1 MRKIILLCFVSA
13 LSLYGAAVP
22 SANEILASVRMIEA
36 RQQIDLQGQL
46 RENDIVIPFRLI
58 QNGPLIRYS
67 FTNPD
72 EVLQLR
78 LGQNSSRLDLV
89 TDTGTEKFAAEK
101 LSQKIRGT
109 SLTYE
114 DLAFKFLYWQSARIL
129 GEENVRTRNCWK
141 LQLRAPSRESQ
152 YSNVLLWI
160 DKASGALMRMEGYDW
175 NAQLVK
181 RFEAVSAQKIDNRW
195 FLKQMRI
202 EELQPGTNHAQAVT
216 NKRVRFLR
224 LIRRG
229 VTTRADCPNRLI
241 CDHRFL
247 QFFRGQAGEAAAHL
261 DRQDFFDVA
270 FVALLKRFA
279 YAHDWTQACFVGSA
293 HFEVYNFVSLAKQA
307 APC

>member
-1 MRKIILLCFVSA
+1 MRKIILLYFVSA
-13 LSLYGAAVP
+13 LSIYSAPVP

-181 RFEAVSAQKIDNRW
+181 RFEAVSAQKIDHRW

-202 EELQPGTNHAQAVT
+202 EELQPGTNHAQART
-216 NKRVRFLR
+216 YLEIK
-224 LIRRG
+224 
-229 VTTRADCPNRLI
+229 
-241 CDHRFL
+241 
-247 QFFRGQAGEAAAHL
+247 
-261 DRQDFFDVA
+261 
-270 FVALLKRFA
+270 K
-279 YAHDWTQACFVGSA
+279 
-293 HFEVYNFVSLAKQA
+293 
-307 APC
+307 

>member
-1 MRKIILLCFVSA
+1 MRKIAAFFLLF
-13 LSLYGAAVP
+13 SLPIFAEPPP
-22 SANEILASVRMIEA
+22 SAKEILASVRMMEA

-46 RENDIVIPFRLI
+46 RQDNMVVPFHLV

-78 LGQNSSRLDLV
+78 LGENSSRLDLV

-101 LSQKIRGT
+101 LNQKIRGT

-114 DLAFKFLYWQSARIL
+114 DLAFKFLYWQTARVL

-175 NAQLVK
+175 NAQVVK
-181 RFEAVSAQKIDNRW
+181 RFEVVCAQKIDNRW

-202 EELQPGTNHAQAVT
+202 EELQRGPNHAQSRT
-216 NKRVRFLR
+216 YLEIK
-224 LIRRG
+224 
-229 VTTRADCPNRLI
+229 
-241 CDHRFL
+241 
-247 QFFRGQAGEAAAHL
+247 
-261 DRQDFFDVA
+261 
-270 FVALLKRFA
+270 K
-279 YAHDWTQACFVGSA
+279 
-293 HFEVYNFVSLAKQA
+293 
-307 APC
+307 

>member
-1 MRKIILLCFVSA
+1 MRKIILLYFVSA
-13 LSLYGAAVP
+13 LSIYSAPVP

-202 EELQPGTNHAQAVT
+202 EELQPGTNHAQART
-216 NKRVRFLR
+216 YLEIK
-224 LIRRG
+224 
-229 VTTRADCPNRLI
+229 
-241 CDHRFL
+241 
-247 QFFRGQAGEAAAHL
+247 
-261 DRQDFFDVA
+261 
-270 FVALLKRFA
+270 K
-279 YAHDWTQACFVGSA
+279 
-293 HFEVYNFVSLAKQA
+293 
-307 APC
+307 

>member
-22 SANEILASVRMIEA
+22 SANEILASVRMMEA

-202 EELQPGTNHAQAVT
+202 EELQPGTNHAQSRT
-216 NKRVRFLR
+216 YLEIK
-224 LIRRG
+224 
-229 VTTRADCPNRLI
+229 
-241 CDHRFL
+241 
-247 QFFRGQAGEAAAHL
+247 
-261 DRQDFFDVA
+261 
-270 FVALLKRFA
+270 K
-279 YAHDWTQACFVGSA
+279 
-293 HFEVYNFVSLAKQA
+293 
-307 APC
+307 

>member
-1 MRKIILLCFVSA
+1 MRKIILLYFVSA
-13 LSLYGAAVP
+13 LSISGAPVP

-46 RENDIVIPFRLI
+46 RENDLVIPFRLI

-101 LSQKIRGT
+101 LNQKIRGT

-114 DLAFKFLYWQSARIL
+114 DLAFKFLYWQTARVL

-175 NAQLVK
+175 NAQIVK
-181 RFEAVSAQKIDNRW
+181 RFEVVSAQKIDNRW

-202 EELQPGTNHAQAVT
+202 EQLQPGTNKVQSRT
-216 NKRVRFLR
+216 YLEIK
-224 LIRRG
+224 
-229 VTTRADCPNRLI
+229 
-241 CDHRFL
+241 
-247 QFFRGQAGEAAAHL
+247 
-261 DRQDFFDVA
+261 
-270 FVALLKRFA
+270 K
-279 YAHDWTQACFVGSA
+279 
-293 HFEVYNFVSLAKQA
+293 
-307 APC
+307 

>member
-1 MRKIILLCFVSA
+1 MRKIILLYFVSA
-13 LSLYGAAVP
+13 LLISGAPVP

-78 LGQNSSRLDLV
+78 LGQNSSRLDFI

-101 LSQKIRGT
+101 LNQKIRGT
-109 SLTYE
+109 GLTYE
-114 DLAFKFLYWQSARIL
+114 DLAFKFLYWQTARVL

-141 LQLRAPSRESQ
+141 LQMRAPSRESQ

-160 DKASGALMRMEGYDW
+160 DKTSGALMRMEGYDW
-175 NAQLVK
+175 NAQVVK
-181 RFEAVSAQKIDNRW
+181 RFEVVSAQKIDNRW

-202 EELQPGTNHAQAVT
+202 EELQPGTNHAQSRT
-216 NKRVRFLR
+216 YLEIK
-224 LIRRG
+224 
-229 VTTRADCPNRLI
+229 
-241 CDHRFL
+241 
-247 QFFRGQAGEAAAHL
+247 
-261 DRQDFFDVA
+261 
-270 FVALLKRFA
+270 K
-279 YAHDWTQACFVGSA
+279 
-293 HFEVYNFVSLAKQA
+293 
-307 APC
+307 